1 MNQTNIQIIAAR
13 LRGLAKEAIA
23 IAELLEAQA
32 PSYPASDPVQ
42 RSGDGSIYVTLPGP
56 DLFSELDKIAEA
68 ENLQSMVVDC
78 SDPDTPTIVS
88 VSKRPRRSIA
98 TRMTEHLSVSTTD
111 TVGKAEGFCIR
122 NDIERR
128 VADITGRSREDVRE
142 ALNRVADDMR
152 ITCVVSKGYRYY
164 PRGQRAEII
173 DRTCEMLE
181 RL

>member
-42 RSGDGSIYVTLPGP
+42 RSGDGSIYVNLP
-56 DLFSELDKIAEA
+56 
-68 ENLQSMVVDC
+68 
-78 SDPDTPTIVS
+78 DPDTPKIVS
-88 VSKRPRRSIA
+88 VSKRPRRNIA

-181 RL
+181 RI

>member
-1 MNQTNIQIIAAR
+1 MGRDNLIFW
-13 LRGLAKEAIA
+13 LRGLAKDALAIA
-23 IAELLEAQA
+23 KELEAQA
-32 PSYPASDPVQ
+32 PSHPASDPVQ
-42 RSGDGSIYVTLPGP
+42 RSGDGSICVPLPGP

-78 SDPDTPTIVS
+78 SDPETQTI
-88 VSKRPRRSIA
+88 VSKRPRRNIA
-98 TRMTEHLSVSTTD
+98 TRMTEHLSVSTTSN
-111 TVGKAEGFCIR
+111 VGKAEGFCIR

-164 PRGQRAEII
+164 PRGQRSEII

>member
-1 MNQTNIQIIAAR
+1 MMNQSNLEILAAR
-13 LRGLAKEAIA
+13 LRGLANDALA

-32 PSYPASDPVQ
+32 PSHPASDSVQ

-56 DLFSELDKIAEA
+56 DLFSEIERAEEA
-68 ENLQSMVVDC
+68 ERIREALPQIKG
-78 SDPDTPTIVS
+78 TPQ
-88 VSKRPRRSIA
+88 RRERRNIA

-128 VADITGRSREDVRE
+128 VADLTGRTREDVRE

-164 PRGQRAEII
+164 PRSLRAKII
-173 DRTCEMLE
+173 DETVELLKE
-181 RL
+181 S